1 MYFKKLGVFLFS
13 HLDHF
18 SKNYSE
24 EHNEEKKKCTKVIY
38 NEVLLDKN
46 LCSDDWNPNYLDE
59 FCRRLKRN
67 LSKRKNAKRLCSR
80 RQNRKKNYVKK
91 KSKK

>member
-1 MYFKKLGVFLFS
+1 MKK
-13 HLDHF
+13 
-18 SKNYSE
+18 
-24 EHNEEKKKCTKVIY
+24 KKKCTKVIC

-67 LSKRKNAKRLCSR
+67 LSKRKNTKRLRSR
-80 RQNRKKNYVKK
+80 RQNRKKMLKK
-91 KSKK
+91 E